1 MSLSDPWRFQEEL
14 EAGREPLSHCE
25 PLDEALFPSLS
36 FPICKMRELTSM
48 ISKGPILLED
58 SVAYVFTGVTW
69 GKRGCV
75 VRRDRRSLSV
85 CFLEMPC

>member
-48 ISKGPILLED
+48 ISKGRGDASSGE
-58 SVAYVFTGVTW
+58 TEGV
-69 GKRGCV
+69 C
-75 VRRDRRSLSV
+75 LSV
-85 CFLEMPC
+85 S